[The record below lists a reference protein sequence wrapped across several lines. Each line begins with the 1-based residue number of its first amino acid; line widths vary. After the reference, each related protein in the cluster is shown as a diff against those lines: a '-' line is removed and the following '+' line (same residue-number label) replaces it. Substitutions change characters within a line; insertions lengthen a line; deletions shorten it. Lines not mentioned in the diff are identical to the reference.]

1 LAGSCCTGS
10 FLPLVETA
18 DREDDVRMFAARCD
32 HEGTQVL
39 LSERRITEVRVERD
53 HVRVR
58 FVCWCG
64 KEGSFREPRRSASN
78 LTGPAHEVFGRR
90 QLA

>member
-1 LAGSCCTGS
+1 
-10 FLPLVETA
+10 
-18 DREDDVRMFAARCD
+18 MFAARCD
-32 HEGTQVL
+32 HEGTEVL

-53 HVRVR
+53 HIALR

-64 KEGSFREPRRSASN
+64 SEGSFREPRLSASD
-78 LTGPAHEVFGRR
+78 LTGPSHQVFGRR